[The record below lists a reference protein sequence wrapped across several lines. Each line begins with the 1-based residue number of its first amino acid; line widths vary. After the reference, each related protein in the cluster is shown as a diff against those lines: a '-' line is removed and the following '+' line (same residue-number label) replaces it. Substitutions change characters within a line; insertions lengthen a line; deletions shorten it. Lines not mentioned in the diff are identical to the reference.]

1 MSIARHFVN
10 KFKGCFKIST
20 TAEGLDHGMVE
31 NHIGD
36 KVVLRQFLSQICSV
50 FKAQF
55 CIGGQGTALKEVGI
69 DSHMPRKRSGSE
81 LTIQLKSL
89 GCVTSLGAGI
99 DQYPEVGLQWFHPF
113 FLHLRQKCKC

>member
-10 KFKGCFKIST
+10 KFKGCLKIST
-20 TAEGLDHGMVE
+20 PTKGLDHGVVE

-36 KVVLRQFLSQICSV
+36 KVVLRQFFSQIRSV
-50 FKAQF
+50 FKAKP

-69 DSHMPRKRSGSE
+69 DPHMPGKGSGSE

-99 DQYPEVGLQWFHPF
+99 DQYPEVGLRWFHPF